1 MEFELGQTY
10 SGYEFLQLVRSS
22 RSAQE
27 YRVRNVLAE
36 REETLKA
43 LPAAAEGNRDA
54 ADAFLREAR
63 ILARVS
69 HPHIVSFYSAQPI
82 DGRMVMTTE
91 WSGFEPLTARLRSG
105 PLPWREAVNAARPAV
120 FRLGLPARVEY
131 RAPRH
136 HAREHHVAGGRVET
150 G

>member
-22 RSAQE
+22 RNAQE
-27 YRVRNVLAE
+27 YRVRNVLAQ
-36 REETLKA
+36 REETLKV
-43 LPAAAEGNRDA
+43 LPAAVESNREI

-69 HPHIVSFYSAQPI
+69 HPNIVTFYSAQPI

-91 WSGFEPLTARLRSG
+91 AATEETLASRLKRG
-105 PLPWREAVNAARPAV
+105 AMPWREAVLA
-120 FRLGLPARVEY
+120 
-131 RAPRH
+131 
-136 HAREHHVAGGRVET
+136 
-150 G
+150 

>member
-1 MEFELGQTY
+1 MEFELGHTY

-69 HPHIVSFYSAQPI
+69 HPHIVIVLQCPADRRPHGDD
-82 DGRMVMTTE
+82 DG
-91 WSGFEPLTARLRSG
+91 
-105 PLPWREAVNAARPAV
+105 
-120 FRLGLPARVEY
+120 VE
-131 RAPRH
+131 RF
-136 HAREHHVAGGRVET
+136 
-150 G
+150 